1 MPRNIAILVCAGIGI
16 VVGLLPLFIT
26 VVLVAIPW
34 LASADQRVV
43 LWDVD
48 PLYFKRVVIACWI
61 LCGTLGGFVG
71 AIMGRSFFPS
81 PPK

>member
-1 MPRNIAILVCAGIGI
+1 MSLGETEMPRNIAILVCTGIGI
-16 VVGLLPLFIT
+16 VVGLLHI
-26 VVLVAIPW
+26 LVAIPW
-34 LASADQRVV
+34 LIV
-43 LWDVD
+43 LWHVD